1 MLVQVKANQPSLFE
15 IVSATAGKDAPT
27 DTATSRDTV
36 RSRQEDRTV
45 EVFPVGEALA
55 ETEWQPFIKTI
66 VRVTRYTL
74 LRTTATGLWRDRGEV
89 AYYVSSAE
97 GLPATAWAAVIRGH
111 WAIENRNH
119 YVRDVSY
126 DEDKSRIRHN
136 PGIMARARSF
146 ALNIMRKQGVT
157 NVAGALWNGAI
168 SLDHILAYTAI

>member
-1 MLVQVKANQPSLFE
+1 MVQVKANQPSLFE

-89 AYYVSSAE
+89 AHYVSSAE
-97 GLPATAWAAVIRGH
+97 GLPATAWATVIRGCAFRRSRAPKPMR
-111 WAIENRNH
+111 WRAAVPTDRGQLRWSA
-119 YVRDVSY
+119 VRFMPPLTGGCIVGVGEGLVQVS
-126 DEDKSRIRHN
+126 
-136 PGIMARARSF
+136 
-146 ALNIMRKQGVT
+146 
-157 NVAGALWNGAI
+157 
-168 SLDHILAYTAI
+168 